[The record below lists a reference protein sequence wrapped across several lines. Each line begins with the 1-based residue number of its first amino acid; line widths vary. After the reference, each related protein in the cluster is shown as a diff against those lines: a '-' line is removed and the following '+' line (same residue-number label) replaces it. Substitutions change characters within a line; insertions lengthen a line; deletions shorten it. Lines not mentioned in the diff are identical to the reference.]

1 MGAAGERVVVRGDPG
16 GGLLA
21 EPDVVP
27 EGDEVLVAALGLELG
42 GGASVGGQ
50 VPERAV
56 PQLVQGP
63 ASAVRIVQR
72 GGLLEGLELL

>member
-1 MGAAGERVVVRGDPG
+1 MRRASERVVVRGDPG
-16 GGLLA
+16 GGVFA

-27 EGDEVLVAALGLELG
+27 EGGEVFVAALGLEFG
-42 GGASVGGQ
+42 GGPAAGGQ
-50 VPERAV
+50 VLECAV

-63 ASAVRIVQR
+63 AGAVRVVQR

>member
-1 MGAAGERVVVRGDPG
+1 MTGSAGAAAGGWIGFGCDAG

-27 EGDEVLVAALGLELG
+27 EGGEVLVAALGLELG
-42 GGASVGGQ
+42 GGPAAGGQ

-56 PQLVQGP
+56 PQL
-63 ASAVRIVQR
+63 
-72 GGLLEGLELL
+72 GL